1 MTQHFNTTLIQ
12 KSLAAGNHTEAK
24 KGNKKKRESVHL
36 DMFSQLSVG
45 SNGSFSSQQTKGTQ
59 TGFASKTIATHLHQE
74 EGVGS
79 REKIQMEAAHR
90 LRTHF
95 PAGLYTEKK
104 PEGGKWK
111 TEGKVLWTISG
122 EKNSVMLAE
131 RKFPLANRK
140 GFVGFQVTLLCQAFS
155 YGTIWGSSNSTQYH
169 YIPRLY
175 CVS

>member
-1 MTQHFNTTLIQ
+1 
-12 KSLAAGNHTEAK
+12 
-24 KGNKKKRESVHL
+24 
-36 DMFSQLSVG
+36 MFSELSVG
-45 SNGSFSSQQTKGTQ
+45 SNGSFPSQQTKGTQ

-90 LRTHF
+90 LRNHF

-104 PEGGKWK
+104 PEGKSERQRGKSSRQYW
-111 TEGKVLWTISG
+111 ER
-122 EKNSVMLAE
+122 KNSVMFAE

-155 YGTIWGSSNSTQYH
+155 YGTIWGSQQHTVPLHSQVILCLIILDLLLNLSRFQQ
-169 YIPRLY
+169 
-175 CVS
+175 